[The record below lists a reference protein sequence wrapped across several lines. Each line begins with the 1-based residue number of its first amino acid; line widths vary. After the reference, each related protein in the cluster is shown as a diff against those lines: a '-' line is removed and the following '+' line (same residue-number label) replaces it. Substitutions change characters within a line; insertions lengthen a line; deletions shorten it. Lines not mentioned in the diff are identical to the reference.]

1 LVPIRKTINERFS
14 MKKNYVRVAHPNS
27 LANLKVITN
36 KDMAREYQARS
47 TESRKRNAEAIKA
60 LTEEFNCSAEVVKK
74 VLASVD
80 IKALD
85 VIKMSMMDALSKQNY
100 EDASRYASQLA
111 EYEAPKLSRLEQTNV
126 SKVEDL
132 TDEELK
138 EILKKEGLT

>member
-1 LVPIRKTINERFS
+1 

-36 KDMAREYQARS
+36 KDMARDYQQRA

-60 LTEEFNCSAEVVKK
+60 LTEEFNCSADTVKK
-74 VLASVD
+74 VLAAVD

-100 EDASRYASQLA
+100 EDASRYAAQLA

-138 EILKKEGLT
+138 EILKREGLS

>member
-1 LVPIRKTINERFS
+1 MEKR

-36 KDMAREYQARS
+36 REMAKDYQLRS
-47 TESRKRNAEAIKA
+47 AESRKRNTEAIKA

-126 SKVEDL
+126 NKVEDL

-138 EILKKEGLT
+138 EILKKEGLE